1 MTYSFSKQQADQCS
15 SARLCCFVVSV
26 RGFTKRKVK
35 RTTPGIPEQT
45 GSGAVMIVW
54 LFLSSARIHLK

>member
-1 MTYSFSKQQADQCS
+1 MTYSFSKQQADQSS

-45 GSGAVMIVW
+45 GSGAVIN
-54 LFLSSARIHLK
+54 